1 MDNAVFG
8 KTMENVKNIEILNL
22 SQQKRRRNY
31 LLSEPNYD
39 TTKFF
44 IENLLAIKIKKET
57 EIVMN
62 KPFHLGLSI
71 QKLSIN
77 VWVSVWIYKT
87 KYGENVKLCY
97 MDTDCTHC
105 THKNRWYLQGYCR
118 RCWN

>member
-1 MDNAVFG
+1 MTFEKDFFKLMDNAVFG

-62 KPFHLGLSI
+62 KTAHLGLSI

-77 VWVSVWIYKT
+77 V
-87 KYGENVKLCY
+87 
-97 MDTDCTHC
+97 
-105 THKNRWYLQGYCR
+105 
-118 RCWN
+118 